1 MPAPRFRLNEL
12 APVGDAADIIRAQI
26 VAAMSRRTENGSRQ
40 SGARMGKDG
49 NRSDNENY
57 RNDYSAV
64 AINSLRSCDLL
75 IVIENCRDQNFDQ
88 RKENEQGA
96 D

>member
-1 MPAPRFRLNEL
+1 
-12 APVGDAADIIRAQI
+12 
-26 VAAMSRRTENGSRQ
+26 
-40 SGARMGKDG
+40 MGKDG

-96 D
+96 DQKENVEPGHVRQSWQLGVDGKTIRDEREH

>member
-1 MPAPRFRLNEL
+1 
-12 APVGDAADIIRAQI
+12 
-26 VAAMSRRTENGSRQ
+26 
-40 SGARMGKDG
+40 MGKDG
-49 NRSDNENY
+49 NRSNNENY

-96 D
+96 DQKENVEPGHVRQSWQLVVDGKTIRDEREH

>member
-1 MPAPRFRLNEL
+1 
-12 APVGDAADIIRAQI
+12 
-26 VAAMSRRTENGSRQ
+26 MSRRTENGSRQ

-49 NRSDNENY
+49 NRSNNENY

-64 AINSLRSCDLL
+64 AINSLCSCGLL

-88 RKENEQGA
+88 RKENEQRA
-96 D
+96 DQKENVEPRHVRQARQLIIDGKTICD

>member
-1 MPAPRFRLNEL
+1 
-12 APVGDAADIIRAQI
+12 
-26 VAAMSRRTENGSRQ
+26 
-40 SGARMGKDG
+40 MGKDG
-49 NRSDNENY
+49 NRSNNENY

-96 D
+96 DQKENVEPRHVRQSWQLVVDGKTIRDEREH